1 MMSGPNLS
9 QRAQIDSF
17 VAMDVMAEA
26 NRRESAGED
35 IIHMEIG
42 QPAHPAPTAAR
53 EAARASLDSGTHGY
67 TDAPGLP
74 DLRARIAR
82 YYAERHAID
91 LSPERIIVTTGSSA
105 GFTLAFLMLFDANAA
120 LGLPQPGYPC
130 YRHIASALG
139 LRAIAVEAGP
149 AEQWMPTPRALEQAA
164 NIAGRIDG
172 LIVASP
178 ANPTGTMLGYDDL
191 ATLIDYSRSRGMWFL
206 SDEIYHGLEYT
217 IEAQT
222 ALRHSDDAIVINSF
236 SKYYCMTGWRVGWM
250 VVPERLIPAATRLQQ
265 NLYICAPSI
274 SQVAAAAAFDGPAEL
289 EEIKAGYAR
298 NRAYMLRALGDAG
311 LGETAPAD
319 GAFYVYSDVSHL
331 TNDSRDFAARAL
343 SEAGVAITPGIDFDP
358 MNGHRYVRLCYAGSE
373 RDIARGMARLAEWIS
388 AGHNG

>member
-1 MMSGPNLS
+1 MSESSLS

-35 IIHMEIG
+35 IVHMEIG
-42 QPAHPAPTAAR
+42 QPAHPAPMAAR
-53 EAARASLDSGTHGY
+53 EAARASLDSGMHGY

-74 DLRARIAR
+74 GLRARIAR

-105 GFTLAFLMLFDANAA
+105 GFTLAFLMLFDTDAA

-149 AEQWMPTPRALEQAA
+149 AEQWMPTPRALEEAA
-164 NIAGRIDG
+164 NSAGRLDG

-178 ANPTGTMLGYDDL
+178 ANPTGAMLGYDDL
-191 ATLIDYSRSRGMWFL
+191 ATLVDYCQSRGMWFI

-274 SQVAAAAAFDGPAEL
+274 SQVAAASAFDATAEL
-289 EEIKAGYAR
+289 NEIKAGYAR

-311 LGETAPAD
+311 LGETAPSD

-331 TNDSRDFAARAL
+331 TNDSREFAARAL
-343 SEAGVAITPGIDFDP
+343 AEAGIAITPGIDFDP
-358 MNGHRYVRLCYAGSE
+358 VNGHRYVRLCYAGSD
-373 RDIARGMARLAEWIS
+373 RDIARGMARLAEWIA
-388 AGHNG
+388 AGHKD